1 MKLSM
6 PLVYAGNPREA
17 ADQVAGLEKAGL
29 DTVWVAEPYGFDSP
43 TLMGYLAAKTETVEI
58 GAGILNIYSRT
69 PGALL
74 QTAAGLD
81 NVSGGRA
88 VIGLGASGP
97 QVIEGFH
104 GVPYD
109 KPLGRTREIIEL
121 LRQGLRRE
129 ALTSDGIYKL
139 PLPADQ
145 GLGLGKPLKL
155 LNKPERPAIPLWV
168 AALGE
173 KNVAGT
179 AEYADG
185 WLPFLFHPEKA
196 EDVWGDALARGHRQ
210 APGRPRRRSRSPPA
224 AWSRSASD
232 VKGMLDLMRPM
243 YALYVGG
250 MGARGKNFY
259 NDLACQYGY
268 EKEAKEIQDLYLD
281 GHKRDAEAK
290 VPLEWLEAGNLVGP
304 ESYVKE
310 RIAAFARGR
319 RHQPAGHPGLRRPG
333 RHDPPGQGMGV
344 LTGEVSAPASADH
357 GVGARWKPATT
368 ASRVS

>member
-6 PLVYAGNPREA
+6 PLMYGGNPRQT
-17 ADQVAGLEKAGL
+17 ADQVVGLEKAGL
-29 DTVWVAEPYGFDSP
+29 DTLWVAEPYGFDAP

-58 GAGILNIYSRT
+58 GAGILNVYSRT

-104 GVPYD
+104 GLPYD
-109 KPLGRTREIIEL
+109 KPLGRTREVIEII
-121 LRQGLRRE
+121 RMGLRRE
-129 ALTSDGIYKL
+129 SLVHDGIFTL

-155 LNKPERPAIPLWV
+155 LNKPERPAVPLWV
-168 AALGE
+168 AALGD
-173 KNVAGT
+173 KNVAMT
-179 AEYADG
+179 AEVADG
-185 WLPFLFHPEKA
+185 WLPFLFLPEKA
-196 EDVWGDALARGHRQ
+196 RQVWGDALARG
-210 APGRPRRRSRSPPA
+210 A
-224 AWSRSASD
+224 AKRSADLGPLEISAGGMVAIGED
-232 VKGMLDLMRPM
+232 VKGMLDFMRPM

-259 NDLACQYGY
+259 NELACHYGY
-268 EKEAKEIQDLYLD
+268 EKEAREIQDLYLD

-304 ESYVKE
+304 ASYVQE
-310 RIAAFARGR
+310 RIAAFRE
-319 RHQPAGHPGLRRPG
+319 AGVTSL
-333 RHDPPGQGMGV
+333 Q
-344 LTGEVSAPASADH
+344 VSPASDD
-357 GVGARWKPATT
+357 PAATI
-368 ASRVS
+368 AQIKEWVS